1 MKKTVKLGYIPTR
14 RNVFSAEEAR
24 EFRKKIKETIRS
36 WGAELVDIDDI
47 TAEGLLVNESELAE
61 IVKKMKSEQVD
72 GLFFPHCNFGTEDLV
87 AKAAKALN
95 KPVLLWGPR
104 DDAPLADGLRTRD
117 TQCGLFATGK
127 VLRRFNIPFTYL
139 ENCWLDSPE
148 FRCGYEKFISVCA
161 AVTAFRKTRV
171 LQLGPRPDG
180 FWSVICNEGELIE
193 RFNIHTFPV
202 SLIDLVD
209 KTYEILKEK
218 NSAFQNALKK
228 ITDSMRTQDCP
239 REDVEKLAALKAAI
253 QEMCEEHQ
261 CNCVAIQCWNALQSG
276 LGIMPCLVNGLLI
289 EEGIP
294 VACETDIHGA
304 VTSVLLQAAGLFEK
318 PIFFADVTVR
328 HPEND
333 NAELFWHCGNFSPSL
348 AAPESTKELGRH
360 FIFPEHKYGTGEW
373 RIKDG
378 DVTICRFDGDHGEY
392 RLFVGEGKSVP
403 GPHTKGTYLWVEV
416 DQWTKWERSL
426 VEGPYIHHCA
436 GIHGKYADILQE
448 ACKYLGINAVDRM

>member
-1 MKKTVKLGYIPTR
+1 MR
-14 RNVFSAEEAR
+14 
-24 EFRKKIKETIRS
+24 
-36 WGAELVDIDDI
+36 LVRHR
-47 TAEGLLVNESELAE
+47 
-61 IVKKMKSEQVD
+61 Q
-72 GLFFPHCNFGTEDLV
+72 
-87 AKAAKALN
+87 
-95 KPVLLWGPR
+95 
-104 DDAPLADGLRTRD
+104 
-117 TQCGLFATGK
+117 

-171 LQLGPRPDG
+171 LQLGPRPGTG

-253 QEMCEEHQ
+253 QEMCEDHQ

-318 PIFFADVTVR
+318 PIFFADVTVPGIRRMITRSCFGIAAIFR
-328 HPEND
+328 HRWRRRKAPRNWVGIL
-333 NAELFWHCGNFSPSL
+333 LFRNTNT
-348 AAPESTKELGRH
+348 APAS
-360 FIFPEHKYGTGEW
+360 GE
-373 RIKDG
+373 
-378 DVTICRFDGDHGEY
+378 
-392 RLFVGEGKSVP
+392 
-403 GPHTKGTYLWVEV
+403 
-416 DQWTKWERSL
+416 
-426 VEGPYIHHCA
+426 
-436 GIHGKYADILQE
+436 
-448 ACKYLGINAVDRM
+448 